1 MRARS
6 LKPGFFKNEQ
16 LAELPPLTR
25 ILFQGLWCMAD
36 RRGRLEDRPKRIKAE
51 VLPYD
56 DWDVDSALNDLART
70 GFIVRYQVNGKRY
83 IQVVNFERHQSPH
96 VREPESTI
104 PPPPDAGVI
113 ADMPVTGTV
122 SAPDEHHAGMVPAPD
137 EHESGPSDS
146 GLLTPDSGLL
156 TADTHSGRARAEALA
171 RRRVSSSLD
180 PPDFDAV
187 VECWNRICAGDG
199 PGPPLPEV
207 LGVTKQRRQR
217 FALRC
222 RELARSLRDG
232 EAVYELGWWEALFE
246 RIRASPFLRG
256 EGDSGWQATLDWL
269 LESSEHVVRVLEG
282 AYEARASPSGAR
294 ARASPNGAVTPERLA
309 ELAARYGPD
318 SDLPPS
324 ELMRWEREAIQA
336 RKRREE
342 AS

>member
-1 MRARS
+1 MRARN

-25 ILFQGLWCMAD
+25 ILFQGLWCLAD

-56 DWDVDSALNDLART
+56 DWDVDRALDDLARA
-70 GFIVRYQVNGKRY
+70 GFIVRYEIDGKRY

-104 PPPPDAGVI
+104 PPPPDAGAA
-113 ADMPVTGTV
+113 ADAPAPSTV
-122 SAPDEHHAGMVPAPD
+122 PTPDEHGAGTVPTQD

-156 TADTHSGRARAEALA
+156 TADTHSGRARAEARE

-187 VECWNRICAGDG
+187 VESWNRICAGDG
-199 PGPPLPEV
+199 PGPPLPRV
-207 LGVTKQRRQR
+207 LGVTKARRQR

-222 RELARSLRDG
+222 RELARSLPDG
-232 EAVYELGWWEALFE
+232 DAVYELAWWERLFE
-246 RIRASPFLRG
+246 RVRASPFLRG
-256 EGDSGWQATLDWL
+256 EGEAGWQASLDWL
-269 LESSEHVVRVLEG
+269 LEDAGHVVRVLEG
-282 AYEARASPSGAR
+282 AYDAR
-294 ARASPNGAVTPERLA
+294 ARRTAPVLQARAGTNGAVTPDRLA
-309 ELAARYGPD
+309 ELEARYGADPE
-318 SDLPPS
+318 LPPS
-324 ELMRWEREAIQA
+324 ELLRREREEIRA
-336 RKRREE
+336 RKAGE
-342 AS
+342 A

>member
-1 MRARS
+1 VRARN

-25 ILFQGLWCMAD
+25 ILFQGLWCLAD

-56 DWDVDSALNDLART
+56 DWDVDRALDDLARA
-70 GFIVRYQVNGKRY
+70 GFIVRYEIDGTRY

-104 PPPPDAGVI
+104 PPPPDTGAA
-113 ADMPVTGTV
+113 ADTPEPSTTA
-122 SAPDEHHAGMVPAPD
+122 APDEHGAGPVPKPD
-137 EHESGPSDS
+137 EHEASPSDS
-146 GLLTPDSGLL
+146 GFLTPDSGLR
-156 TADTHSGRARAEALA
+156 TADTHSGRARAEARE

-187 VECWNRICAGDG
+187 VEAWNRICAGDG
-199 PGPPLPEV
+199 PGPALAEV

-222 RELARSLRDG
+222 RELARSLPDG
-232 EAVYELGWWEALFE
+232 DRVYELAWWERLFE
-246 RIRASPFLRG
+246 RVRASPFLRG

-282 AYEARASPSGAR
+282 AYGARGSPYRAR
-294 ARASPNGAVTPERLA
+294 ARASPNGTVTPDRLA
-309 ELAARYGPD
+309 ELQRTFTVD
-318 SDLPPS
+318 LDLPPS
-324 ELMRWEREAIQA
+324 ELLRREREAIRA
-336 RKRREE
+336 RKQ
-342 AS
+342 AGA